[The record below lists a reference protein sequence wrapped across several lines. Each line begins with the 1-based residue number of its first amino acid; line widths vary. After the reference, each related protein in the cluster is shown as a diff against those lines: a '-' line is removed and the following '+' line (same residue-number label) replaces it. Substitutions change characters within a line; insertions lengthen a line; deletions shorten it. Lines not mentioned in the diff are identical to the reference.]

1 MGFIARAFMAAW
13 LAGLLALAHAGYDHS
28 LAETY
33 QWAQQLTHVPSKQAT
48 TMSCGLACQMLPE
61 VADVHEIQKSVPYG
75 TRGLV
80 SSFGD
85 DCLLVFQGS
94 RNVPNF
100 LWMLRHCKTRPSARA
115 KTVASTRAST
125 KLGEACRVRRA
136 MHSTSCTAM
145 SGLSV
150 SQGTP

>member
-33 QWAQQLTHVPSKQAT
+33 QWAQQLTHVPSAQMAT
-48 TMSCGLACQMLPE
+48 MNCGLACQMLPE

-85 DCLLVFQGS
+85 DCLLVFHGS
-94 RNVPNF
+94 
-100 LWMLRHCKTRPSARA
+100 TRPSARA

-125 KLGEACRVRRA
+125 KLGEVCRVRRVMRPRSCSA
-136 MHSTSCTAM
+136 MR
-145 SGLSV
+145 GLSV
-150 SQGTP
+150 SRGTPLEVPWPCWRPLSW

>member
-1 MGFIARAFMAAW
+1 MGCSARAFMAAW
-13 LAGLLALAHAGYDHS
+13 LAGLLTLAHAGYDHS

-85 DCLLVFQGS
+85 DCLLVFHGS
-94 RNVPNF
+94 
-100 LWMLRHCKTRPSARA
+100 TRPSARA